1 MRTEHQAAV
10 VYLRM
15 TPQLRDAL
23 RDAADH
29 AGTSLNAYAVQVLAA
44 AAGDPSRFRATVD
57 RSVTSDEAEIK
68 RDGRGFPLNEH
79 EERRHRLAR
88 SDFIGLMGMELGSKA
103 MFALV
108 TRLDAEDPGHN
119 VRWQRERQAEER
131 EVS

>member
-44 AAGDPSRFRATVD
+44 AAGDATRFRQAID
-57 RSVTSDEAEIK
+57 RSVAEREVEIK
-68 RDGRGFPLNEH
+68 RDGRGFPLNEGD
-79 EERRHRLAR
+79 ERRHRLAR
-88 SDFIGLMGMELGSKA
+88 SRFMTTIGREQGSA
-103 MFALV
+103 AVFALV
-108 TRLDAEDPGHN
+108 KRFDVEDPGFY
-119 VRWQRERQAEER
+119 VRWER
-131 EVS
+131 EQNAKNA